1 MKTQIF
7 KLSMGTLI
15 LFFVLEACS
24 SKKVLTQAEKEQKK
38 IEALERKR
46 KLRELQ
52 NEEMAQETELIK
64 KQAALKAERIK
75 AEQKLARFN
84 QYQEKMQ
91 KFVKDGFIISG
102 SSSTLKVALLKHYEE
117 LDSGKY
123 EEIVVSSEGCPTIN
137 LCSRKS
143 LADAQTE
150 YAAVAN
156 SFVRGKVASEGGY
169 NAAGTTEDEK
179 AALDRFY
186 AAYVQYVSANISG
199 RLKRSFAIQKKIN
212 NAYKYEG
219 YYLVEKEAARMAR
232 MAALKKAQKETEQNI
247 QWGQTIE
254 NWVNEDPT
262 KQ

>member
-7 KLSMGTLI
+7 KLSGAALI
-15 LFFVLEACS
+15 LFFGLEACS
-24 SKKVLTQAEKEQKK
+24 SKKVLTQAEKDQQK
-38 IEALERKR
+38 IEALQRQKR
-46 KLRELQ
+46 IRELREENAKKEIESIKQ
-52 NEEMAQETELIK
+52 QAQ
-64 KQAALKAERIK
+64 LKAERIK

-91 KFVKDGFIISG
+91 KFVKDGFTISG

-117 LDSGKY
+117 LDSDKY
-123 EEIVVSSEGCPTIN
+123 EEIVVMSEGCPTVN

-143 LADAQTE
+143 LADAQSE
-150 YAAVAN
+150 YATVAN
-156 SFVRGKVASEGGY
+156 SFVKGKVASEGGY

-186 AAYVQYVSANISG
+186 AAYTQYVSANISG
-199 RLKRSFAIQKKIN
+199 RLKRSFAIQKRVSGG
-212 NAYKYEG
+212 YKYEG
-219 YYLVEKEAARMAR
+219 YYLVEKEAARIAR

-254 NWVNEDPT
+254 NWVNDVPE
-262 KQ
+262 QQ